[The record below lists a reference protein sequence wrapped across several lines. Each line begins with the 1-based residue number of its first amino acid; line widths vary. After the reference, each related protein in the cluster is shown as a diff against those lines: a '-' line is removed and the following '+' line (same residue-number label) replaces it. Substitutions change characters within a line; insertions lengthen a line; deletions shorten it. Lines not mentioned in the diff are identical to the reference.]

1 MFRQLKSMKGDDMSK
16 LGNGKLTMFKLVE
29 VDWRGAGLKALLSAS
44 NIKAATA
51 EKEVFM
57 VIVDFKC
64 VGVCVLW

>member
-1 MFRQLKSMKGDDMSK
+1 
-16 LGNGKLTMFKLVE
+16 MFKLVE

-57 VIVDFKC
+57 VSIY
-64 VGVCVLW
+64 VGEFLCSVVER